1 MKKILVFLTVAMATA
16 GSLLNAAPPPSPQQA
31 PATPYTP
38 GCSQL
43 PADQQSLAAQ
53 LTSQDNQIM
62 FCTKFTPQQR
72 QQAVQKMGKPNAGGS
87 KTTADQAVE
96 EIMAAN
102 GLLPPSQQPKPKTYG
117 GACPV
122 Q

>member
-1 MKKILVFLTVAMATA
+1 MKKIPVFLTVVIATA
-16 GSLLNAAPPPSPQQA
+16 GALLNAAPPPPAA
-31 PATPYTP
+31 PSVP

-43 PADQQSLAAQ
+43 PADQQSFAAQ

-62 FCTKFTPQQR
+62 FCTKFTPQLR
-72 QQAVQKMGKPNAGGS
+72 QQAVQKMGKPDPSGN
-87 KTTADQAVE
+87 KITADQAVE
-96 EIMAAN
+96 QIMAAN